1 MPSPIQAR
9 PAPTMLDQC
18 IGEGALAEAWAKVL
32 ANRGCPGVDGISVDT
47 YRECALSRLATLRT
61 DVLRGRYRPQ
71 PLLGTS
77 IAKPGGG
84 LRRLAIPAVQDRVL
98 QTAVAQL
105 LTRLLDPEF
114 DDASFAYRFGRS
126 VQQAIARVRDCRD
139 QGLRWVVDADIRDFF
154 DCIDHSTLLSALRR
168 RLPDDSLT
176 VILAQWLAAP
186 VRVDEQLQPRRRG
199 VPQGSPISPI
209 LANFYLHP
217 LDCALSA
224 AGHTVVRYADDFL
237 ILCRSRLE
245 AESAQTLARAI
256 LDTRKL
262 ELNEEKSRITHFQAG
277 FRFLGIRFEGEK
289 MTPVDPEAAPWLL
302 RTAAPEPGHLDSAAR
317 ETRPGPQSTTEMDIS
332 GDEPVELLD
341 PDSVRLDELE
351 ETADEALPR
360 SVYITTQGVRLCRQ
374 AGRLVVSRGQDAIAR
389 IPLQQL
395 DQIVVHGNAMV
406 STALIRH
413 CRENRVGLTFA
424 DANGI
429 RPALLDAAPETSM
442 SMLKAQVRRS
452 DDVEFG
458 LEIARSCIQG
468 KLHNC
473 RVLLRRFARRNSP
486 DRVARAISILSR
498 TLVGLPRCKDLNTL
512 RGHEGRAARAY
523 FAALRSL
530 IPPDWGFDGR
540 NRLPPLDPVNALFS
554 YGYAVLSHTL
564 HSTLLTARLHP
575 GFGHLHAQVEGRPS
589 LVCDLMEEF
598 RPLAVDLVV
607 LTLIRRHSLNPREDF
622 ELPRDGDACC
632 RILPAAKQLLIA
644 RLEARFAAPVACAEG
659 DGKTNLHRLLRRQA
673 ARYAA
678 ALAGTQGY
686 QSYLAAQ

>member
-1 MPSPIQAR
+1 MCPQIQTH
-9 PAPTMLDQC
+9 PAPTLLDRC

-32 ANRGCPGVDGISVDT
+32 ANHGCPGIDGVSVDA
-47 YRECALSRLATLRT
+47 YRDSALTRLASLRG

-71 PLLGTS
+71 ALLGTS
-77 IAKPGGG
+77 IVKPGGG

-114 DDASFAYRFGRS
+114 DDASYAYRFGRS
-126 VQQAIARVRDCRD
+126 VQQAISRVKDCRD

-154 DCIDHSTLLSALRR
+154 DCIDHSVLLTSLRR

-176 VILAQWLAAP
+176 VLLAQWLAAP

-209 LANFYLHP
+209 LANLYLHP
-217 LDCALSA
+217 LDRALAA

-237 ILCRSRLE
+237 VLCRSRLE
-245 AESAQTLARAI
+245 AESAQTLARTV
-256 LDTRKL
+256 LETLKL
-262 ELNEEKSRITHFQAG
+262 EFNEEKSRVTHFQAG
-277 FRFLGIRFEGEK
+277 FRFLGVRFEGEK
-289 MTPVDPEAAPWLL
+289 ITPIDPDAAPWLL
-302 RTAAPEPGHLDSAAR
+302 RTAAPELAPLVA
-317 ETRPGPQSTTEMDIS
+317 
-332 GDEPVELLD
+332 GDLSPSPTVQMPAQTDGQDESVELYD
-341 PDSVRLDELE
+341 PEAVRLDEPE
-351 ETADEALPR
+351 ESRDDGLPR
-360 SVYITTQGVRLCRQ
+360 SVYITTQGVRLSKQ

-389 IPLQQL
+389 IPLMQL

-413 CRENRVGLTFA
+413 CRENRVGIAFA

-429 RPALLDAAPETSM
+429 RPALLDAAPEASM
-442 SMLKAQVRRS
+442 SLLKAQVQRS
-452 DDVEFG
+452 DDVAFG
-458 LEIARSCIQG
+458 LEIARACIQG

-473 RVLLRRFARRNSP
+473 RIVLRRFARRNSP
-486 DRVARAISILSR
+486 DRVARAISIVSR
-498 TLVGLPRCKDLNTL
+498 TLAGLPRCKDLATL
-512 RGHEGRAARAY
+512 RGYEGRAARAY
-523 FAALRSL
+523 FAALSSL
-530 IPPDWGFDGR
+530 IPPEWAFEGR
-540 NRLPPLDPVNALFS
+540 NRLPPVDPVNALLS

-564 HSTLLTARLHP
+564 HSTLLAARLHP
-575 GFGHLHAQVEGRPS
+575 GFGHLHAQLEGRPS

-607 LTLIRRHSLNPREDF
+607 LTLIRRHSLDPREDF
-622 ELPRDGDACC
+622 ELPKADDACC

-644 RLEARFAAPVACAEG
+644 RLEARFAGPAACAEG
-659 DGKTNLHRLLRRQA
+659 GGTTSLHRLLRRQV

-678 ALAGTQGY
+678 ALNTAQAY
-686 QSYLAAQ
+686 QPYLAAQ

>member
-1 MPSPIQAR
+1 MPPLIESR
-9 PAPTMLDQC
+9 PVPMLLDKC
-18 IGEGALAEAWAKVL
+18 IGEGALAEAWTKVL
-32 ANRGCPGVDGISVDT
+32 ANRGCPGVDGVSVDT
-47 YRECALSRLATLRT
+47 YRECALSRLASLRT
-61 DVLRGRYRPQ
+61 DVLCGRYRPQ
-71 PLLGTS
+71 ALLGTS
-77 IAKPGGG
+77 IVKPGGG
-84 LRRLAIPAVQDRVL
+84 LRRLAIPVVQDRVL

-105 LTRLLDPEF
+105 LARLLDPEF

-126 VQQAIARVRDCRD
+126 VQQALARVKDCRD

-186 VRVDEQLQPRRRG
+186 VRLDEQLQPRRRG

-209 LANFYLHP
+209 LANLYLHP
-217 LDCALSA
+217 LDRALAS
-224 AGHTVVRYADDFL
+224 AGHIVVRYADDFL

-245 AESAQTLARAI
+245 AESAQTLAR
-256 LDTRKL
+256 TVL
-262 ELNEEKSRITHFQAG
+262 EALRLEFNEEKTRITHFQAG
-277 FRFLGIRFEGEK
+277 FRFLGVRFEGEK
-289 MTPVDPEAAPWLL
+289 VTPIDPDAAPWLL
-302 RTAAPEPGHLDSAAR
+302 SRPIPDTASATGGNTVPILIPAI
-317 ETRPGPQSTTEMDIS
+317 ETEGGEEESA
-332 GDEPVELLD
+332 ELLD
-341 PDSVRLDELE
+341 PDTVRFDDLDE
-351 ETADEALPR
+351 TTDEVLPR
-360 SVYITTQGVRLCRQ
+360 SVYITTQGVRLYRQ

-395 DQIVVHGNAMV
+395 DQIIVHGNVMV

-413 CRENRVGLTFA
+413 CRENHLGLAFA

-429 RPALLDAAPETSM
+429 RPALLDAAPEASM

-452 DDVEFG
+452 DDPEFG
-458 LEIARSCIQG
+458 LEIARACVRG

-486 DRVARAISILSR
+486 DRVARAISILTR
-498 TLVGLPRCKDLNTL
+498 TLAGLPRCKDLNTL
-512 RGHEGRAARAY
+512 RGYEGRAARSY
-523 FAALRSL
+523 FAALSSL
-530 IPPDWGFDGR
+530 IPADWEFDGR
-540 NRLPPLDPVNALFS
+540 NRLPPLDPVNALLS

-575 GFGHLHAQVEGRPS
+575 GFGHLHAQVEGRPA

-607 LTLIRRHSLNPREDF
+607 LTLIRRRSLNPREDF
-622 ELPRDGDACC
+622 ELPQEGDACC

-644 RLEARFAAPVACAEG
+644 RLEARFAAPVACVDG
-659 DGKTNLHRLLRRQA
+659 DGKTSLHRLLRRQA

-678 ALAGTQGY
+678 ALCGTQPY
-686 QSYLAAQ
+686 QAHLAAQ